1 MQTGQLCSIPVGRDL
16 LSGASVNRVPAGHG
30 VPDGIRQPR
39 VSRNF
44 ITNHWDNPNVVRFLN
59 QKQEWSLSVYLR
71 TLLWMSV
78 LLDLYH
84 FDVYNFL
91 TRDLA
96 RYVRFPTLP
105 NLTLPSHSTSR
116 PEKWVYLRPFS
127 LRCITRCW
135 FRKLAWLSS
144 IKGTLQG
151 DLMKRWKLMSWPSD
165 NICASLNVEYQS
177 TITLADMQGSF
188 YILGIGKFT
197 NH

>member
-1 MQTGQLCSIPVGRDL
+1 MIQTGQLCSIPAGRDL

-30 VPDGIRQPR
+30 VPHGIRQPR
-39 VSRNF
+39 VSQNF
-44 ITNHWDNPNVVRFLN
+44 ITNHWNNPNVVRFLN

-91 TRDLA
+91 TSC
-96 RYVRFPTLP
+96 RYARFPTLP
-105 NLTLPSHSTSR
+105 YLTQRLGQKKLVCLH
-116 PEKWVYLRPFS
+116 PFCR
-127 LRCITRCW
+127 RCFTRSKRL
-135 FRKLAWLSS
+135 RKLESLSS